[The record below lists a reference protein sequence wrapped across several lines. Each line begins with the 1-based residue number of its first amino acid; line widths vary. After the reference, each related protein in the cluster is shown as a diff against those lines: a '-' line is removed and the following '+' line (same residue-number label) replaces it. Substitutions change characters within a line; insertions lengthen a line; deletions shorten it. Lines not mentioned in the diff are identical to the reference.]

1 MMDTPKIFD
10 SELKFCEILWTH
22 EPVKSSELVRLCADE
37 LGWKKSTTYTVIKRL
52 TERGVVH
59 TENAVVTALVNRE
72 DVQSAESRAFVER
85 VRTPCWMA
93 LSRLLMAV
101 SASRSCCS
109 YSGTFT
115 LSLSCKSM
123 SMDTMASIA
132 LSSMTIFMVSP
143 TTKSSIHS
151 FLTGFLWHSVRFF
164 LTDTHL

>member
-10 SELKFCEILWTH
+10 SELKFCEILWTY

-85 VRTPCWMA
+85 NF
-93 LSRLLMAV
+93 
-101 SASRSCCS
+101 
-109 YSGTFT
+109 SG
-115 LSLSCKSM
+115 SL
-123 SMDTMASIA
+123 
-132 LSSMTIFMVSP
+132 P
-143 TTKSSIHS
+143 
-151 FLTGFLWHSVRFF
+151 GFLNAFVGGKG
-164 LTDTHL
+164 LTAAEADELRRMIDKFEEESHG

>member
-72 DVQSAESRAFVER
+72 DVQSAESRAFVDKNF
-85 VRTPCWMA
+85 C
-93 LSRLLMAV
+93 
-101 SASRSCCS
+101 
-109 YSGTFT
+109 G
-115 LSLSCKSM
+115 SL
-123 SMDTMASIA
+123 
-132 LSSMTIFMVSP
+132 P
-143 TTKSSIHS
+143 
-151 FLTGFLWHSVRFF
+151 GFLSAFVGGKG
-164 LTDTHL
+164 LTAAEADELRRMIDKFEEESHG